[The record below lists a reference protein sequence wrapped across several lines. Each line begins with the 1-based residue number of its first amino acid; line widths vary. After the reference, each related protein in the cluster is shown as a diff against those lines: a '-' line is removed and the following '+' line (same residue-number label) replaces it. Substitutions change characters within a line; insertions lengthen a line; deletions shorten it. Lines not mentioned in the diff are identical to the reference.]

1 MAGGAFSGGTSVDD
15 LPEPGGPFAGSRA
28 AILQTF
34 SEEVLARL
42 IWPDDEGIMLVD
54 GFPTRRRGGGAL
66 EADDIFFRTSVDAI
80 YFYDL
85 TNTVWVRQ
93 TSEAVVE
100 FYQVLPT
107 EPTTRADGTALVE
120 GDMWYDTTNSRFN
133 IYDGSSFL
141 AVTGGSTVS
150 VQGVE
155 VTDPDFINN
164 PDSRG
169 VTWVVD
175 GSNITA
181 IANEDTSKQDTLTF
195 DNEPLENSLNPVTS
209 DGVFEGLGTKQDNL
223 GVNVANPTENL
234 SSVQINNVVYRVVGS
249 TPVHAQLRTS
259 IAFDPTSVSEPIS
272 GTNVVR
278 GIVSAR
284 IDNGTVND
292 TINSV
297 TINSVH
303 SSFADDR
310 VGTPEVIDAMSSRFP
325 WNVQVGD
332 APQTVVFTIAY
343 TVTYTID
350 GVSELHH
357 FTDNVNFSIIAAA
370 VPFWRGTLNQS
381 QITALTSLDDASLNA
396 VLTRVNS
403 NFTSPYTS
411 TYTGTVGP
419 DDPNNPVPDVFAA
432 LVVQQDIAIQTLRSE
447 GFLVS
452 FSSQNDAGAERTF
465 YVSEA
470 PLSNGPHDV
479 TWRT

>member
-1 MAGGAFSGGTSVDD
+1 MSGGLFDGDDQDVGIPSGYFGDSISSTTSLDPAIVDD
-15 LPEPGGPFAGSRA
+15 GGIPRLRA
-28 AILQTF
+28 NITAQEISDLLGLN
-34 SEEVLARL
+34 VANA
-42 IWPDDEGIMLVD
+42 VD
-54 GFPTRRRGGGAL
+54 NG
-66 EADDIFFRTSVDAI
+66 
-80 YFYDL
+80 
-85 TNTVWVRQ
+85 
-93 TSEAVVE
+93 
-100 FYQVLPT
+100 
-107 EPTTRADGTALVE
+107 DGTYTITL
-120 GDMWYDTTNSRFN
+120 T
-133 IYDGSSFL
+133 DGSSFNIM
-141 AVTGGSTVS
+141 AGTG
-150 VQGVE
+150 QGGF
-155 VTDPDFINN
+155 TIQA
-164 PDSRG
+164 
-169 VTWVVD
+169 VD
-175 GSNITA
+175 GTGNPIGITSGNTA
-181 IANEDTSKQDTLTF
+181 ANPLATEAYVDTEIATRQPTLTF

-209 DGVFEGLGTKQDNL
+209 DGVFEGLGAKQDNL

-234 SSVQINNVVYRVVGS
+234 SSVQINNVVYRVAGS

-310 VGTPEVIDAMSSRFP
+310 IGTPEVIDAMSSRFP

-332 APQTVVFTIAY
+332 TPQTVVFTIAY

-381 QITALTSLDDASLNA
+381 QITALTFLDDASLNA

-403 NFTSPYTS
+403 DFTSPYTS

-470 PLSNGPHDV
+470 PLSNGPHDI